1 MVFAILLSK
10 SIYIMPKTHTLYLST
25 LTTTG
30 QNKPVNS
37 TNLANVTWNVN
48 WRDVF
53 SPDDE
58 GKPMKVRIR
67 IISKNVA
74 AANAAWNSSIG
85 SVRCNLPDKSS
96 NSTNGLFLSL
106 LYWSANP
113 MTGTGQHIID
123 VDTLSDYGVES
134 YVPIGTQNFNVQFLD
149 MTELQLGST
158 NVADYN
164 IVFIFEID
172 DSKGN

>member
-1 MVFAILLSK
+1 
-10 SIYIMPKTHTLYLST
+10 MPKSHSLYLST
-25 LTTTG
+25 LTTSG
-30 QNKPVNS
+30 QYTPVNK

-67 IISKNVA
+67 VLSKNVA

-85 SVRCNLPDKSS
+85 SIRCNLPDKSS

-106 LYWSANP
+106 LYWSDNP
-113 MTGTGQHIID
+113 TTGTGQHIIN
-123 VDTLSDYGVES
+123 VNTLSDYGVES
-134 YVPIGTQNFNVQFLD
+134 YVPIGTQNFNIQFLD
-149 MTELQLGST
+149 LAEIQLGST
-158 NVADYN
+158 NIADYN
-164 IVFIFEID
+164 IIFHFEID

>member
-1 MVFAILLSK
+1 
-10 SIYIMPKTHTLYLST
+10 MPKTHLLYLST
-25 LTTTG
+25 LTTSG
-30 QNKPVNS
+30 QYTPVNK

-67 IISKNVA
+67 VLSRNVTS
-74 AANAAWNSSIG
+74 ANAGWDTSIG
-85 SVRCNLPDKSS
+85 SIRCNLPDKSS

-106 LYWSANP
+106 LSWIDNP
-113 MTGTGQHIID
+113 TTGTGNHIID
-123 VDTLSDYGVES
+123 VNTLSDYGVES
-134 YVPIGTQNFNVQFLD
+134 YVPIGTQNFNIQFLNLAE
-149 MTELQLGST
+149 TQLAST
-158 NVADYN
+158 NVAEYN
-164 IVFIFEID
+164 ILFVFEID

>member
-1 MVFAILLSK
+1 
-10 SIYIMPKTHTLYLST
+10 MPKSHSLYLST
-25 LTTTG
+25 LTTGG
-30 QNKPVNS
+30 QYKPLNS

-67 IISKNVA
+67 VLSKNVA

-85 SVRCNLPDKSS
+85 SIRCNLPDKNS
-96 NSTNGLFLSL
+96 NSTNGLFLAL
-106 LYWSANP
+106 LYWSDNP
-113 MTGTGQHIID
+113 TTGTGQHVID
-123 VDTLSDYGVES
+123 VNTLSDYGVES
-134 YVPIGTQNFNVQFLD
+134 YVPIGTQNFNIQFLD
-149 MTELQLGST
+149 MSETQLAST

-164 IVFIFEID
+164 IIFHFEID